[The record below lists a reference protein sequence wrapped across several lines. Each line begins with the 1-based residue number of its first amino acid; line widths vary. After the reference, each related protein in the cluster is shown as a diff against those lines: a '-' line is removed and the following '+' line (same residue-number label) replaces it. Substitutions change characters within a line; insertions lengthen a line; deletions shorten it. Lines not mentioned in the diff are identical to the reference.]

1 MQEKISVII
10 PTFNRRDT
18 LERALCSIFNQTHP
32 VNEVIVVDDGSAD
45 GTDGLICK
53 DFPNVRY
60 FYQEN
65 MGVSAARNLGLKKV
79 SGNWVA
85 FLDSDDE
92 WLPKKL
98 ELQIKIVREH
108 PGYRFV
114 HTNEIWIRNGR
125 RVNQMKK
132 HTKYGGNIFEKCL
145 ARCIVSPSSAL
156 IHSSV
161 FHELGDFDEK
171 LPACE
176 DYDLWLRICANYRVL
191 YLEQAL
197 IIKYGGHDDQL
208 SRKFWGMD
216 RFRIQSLNKLLS
228 SGLLNREQE
237 AAVIDTLNYKAGI
250 LIDGARKRNKMDD
263 VLFYEQ
269 ILSANNATKNRLE
282 NARY

>member
-18 LERALCSIFNQTHP
+18 LKRALCSIFDQTRP
-32 VNEVIVVDDGSAD
+32 ANEVVVVDDGSAD
-45 GTDGLICK
+45 GTDELICK
-53 DFPNVRY
+53 YFPDVRY

-65 MGVSAARNLGLKKV
+65 KGVSAARNLGLKKV
-79 SGNWVA
+79 SGNWIA

-108 PGYRFV
+108 PEHRFV
-114 HTNEIWIRNGR
+114 HTDEIWIRNGQ

-156 IHSSV
+156 IHNSV
-161 FHELGDFDEK
+161 FHELGNFDEK

-176 DYDLWLRICANYRVL
+176 DYDLWLRICARYRVL

-228 SGLLNREQE
+228 SNLLDQEQE
-237 AAVIDTLNYKAGI
+237 AAVIDTLNYKTRI

-269 ILSANNATKNRLE
+269 ILNANNATKDRPE

>member
-1 MQEKISVII
+1 MQEKISAII
-10 PTFNRRDT
+10 PAFNRRDT
-18 LERALCSIFNQTHP
+18 LKRALCSIFNQTHP
-32 VNEVIVVDDGSAD
+32 VNEVIVVDDGSTD
-45 GTDGLICK
+45 GTDELIHK
-53 DFPNVRY
+53 DFPDVRY

-65 MGVSAARNLGLKKV
+65 KGVSAARNLGLKKAR
-79 SGNWVA
+79 GNWVA

-98 ELQIKIVREH
+98 ELQIKMLHEH
-108 PGYRFV
+108 PEYRFV
-114 HTNEIWIRNGR
+114 HTDEIWIRNGQR
-125 RVNQMKK
+125 INQMKK

-145 ARCIVSPSSAL
+145 PRCIVSPSSAL

-161 FHELGDFDEK
+161 FHELGNFDEK

-176 DYDLWLRICANYRVL
+176 DYDLWLRICAKYHVL

-208 SRKFWGMD
+208 SHKFWGMD

-228 SGLLNREQE
+228 SELLNQDQQ
-237 AAVIDTLNYKAGI
+237 AAVIDTLMYKTRI

-269 ILSANNATKNRLE
+269 ILSANNASKDRPE